1 MKGFRTIT
9 TFLLGAG
16 VFAFW
21 MWLYP
26 QGLNYQEQNQLF
38 LFTWDYLGARLA
50 LPGGLADYL
59 SEFLVQFFYVRWAGA
74 LILALLAMG
83 LQRAVWRA
91 SGVKEGF
98 YALSFVPSLLMLVY
112 QGNME
117 VLLSFPVALL
127 LAVLAI
133 PLFRKAGWHF
143 LWLIP
148 LGWWLIGPVTVV
160 PVLVSLFRCPIRSGM
175 TEAESNNFL
184 SRHFSDD
191 LRKLLLSA
199 VQRVWLL
206 VTGFVE
212 YRLLAAQFP
221 MRDAFF
227 GLNYYRL
234 VESLPALQVVIPVV
248 AVLCVLGC
256 RMKLRASSALAVE
269 LGALALFA
277 LGTWGGV
284 KLSYDKDAWEVLA
297 YDNLI
302 RHERYAEVIRR
313 AEKYQPRNAVSAC
326 SVNFCLFMEGQLEGR
341 LFEFYQCGT
350 EGLVQPS
357 VRDNVTDIT
366 SAELLWMMGM
376 PNITLQYAFDLQESI
391 QNARKSGRFMSR
403 IADCN
408 IVNGWYDRAEKYLD
422 ILEKSLFYRRW
433 AREKK
438 ALIRDEAKVAADPVY
453 AYVRSVRFID
463 DFITAYGG
471 LDVMMAMLYNQNR
484 NNFMAAEYYAAWQR
498 LKPQGGA
505 Q

>member
-1 MKGFRTIT
+1 M
-9 TFLLGAG
+9 
-16 VFAFW
+16 
-21 MWLYP
+21 
-26 QGLNYQEQNQLF
+26 
-38 LFTWDYLGARLA
+38 
-50 LPGGLADYL
+50 
-59 SEFLVQFFYVRWAGA
+59 
-74 LILALLAMG
+74 LI
-83 LQRAVWRA
+83 
-91 SGVKEGF
+91 
-98 YALSFVPSLLMLVY
+98 
-112 QGNME
+112 
-117 VLLSFPVALL
+117 
-127 LAVLAI
+127 
-133 PLFRKAGWHF
+133 
-143 LWLIP
+143 
-148 LGWWLIGPVTVV
+148 
-160 PVLVSLFRCPIRSGM
+160 
-175 TEAESNNFL
+175 
-184 SRHFSDD
+184 
-191 LRKLLLSA
+191 
-199 VQRVWLL
+199 VWLG

-212 YRLLAAQFP
+212 YRGLAAQYP

-234 VESLPALQVVIPVV
+234 VESLPVLQIVIPVV
-248 AVLCVLGC
+248 TLVCVVGC
-256 RMKLRASSALAVE
+256 RVKLRASSGIAVE
-269 LGALALFA
+269 LGALALLA

-284 KLSYDKDAWEVLA
+284 KLSYDRDAWEVLA
-297 YDNLI
+297 YDDLI

-313 AEKYQPRNAVSAC
+313 AEKYQPQNAVSAC
-326 SVNFCLFMEGQLEGR
+326 SVNFCLFMERQLAGR

-357 VRDNVTDIT
+357 IRDNVTDIT

-422 ILEKSLFYRRW
+422 ILESSLFYRRW

-453 AYVRSVRFID
+453 AYVRSVRFKD

-471 LDVMMAMLYNQNR
+471 LDVMMAMLYYQNP
-484 NNFMAAEYYAAWQR
+484 NNFMAAEYYTAWQR